1 MVEKIYHL
9 VVQLSKS
16 MKDFGL
22 KEFLKPLLNS
32 MRSFNEYNVKKS
44 LELLFSDSVNIKMCH
59 PFGILNDSES
69 FFHTAYRPLLS
80 ALPDL
85 ERRDYIVISGT
96 TEKNYSWVGTCGVYC
111 GTFVN
116 PFLDIRLTVSILR
129 GVVTFNLPFSLSNTL
144 HIKSSPFFNFII

>member
-32 MRSFNEYNVKKS
+32 MRNFNEYNVKKS

-59 PFGILNDSES
+59 PFGIL
-69 FFHTAYRPLLS
+69 
-80 ALPDL
+80 
-85 ERRDYIVISGT
+85 
-96 TEKNYSWVGTCGVYC
+96 
-111 GTFVN
+111 
-116 PFLDIRLTVSILR
+116 TVSYTHL
-129 GVVTFNLPFSLSNTL
+129 TLPTNREV
-144 HIKSSPFFNFII
+144 